1 MAGIAALFLLF
12 LRHADPEPEEK
23 KAYGGSVRLMLAGSA
38 ADASAFQRWAE
49 LNKPS
54 NIFGY
59 TSAGIFS
66 RSVAFPV
73 REHLPAVRS
82 FQPYEH
88 PYPVPEMP
96 QPGTVA
102 MNLEKRISGNLL
114 ASAAPVVVSG
124 SFPESRIPVF
134 SEGGEILFNLELSA
148 AKIENPLLIKAEP
161 GILGTRFQV
170 VSGSGDKEF
179 DNQVRTL
186 LEEKVRKGAA
196 LDGVLAVWPR
206 NGGGK

>member
-1 MAGIAALFLLF
+1 MAGVAALFLLF
-12 LRHADPEPEEK
+12 LRHAAPEPEEK
-23 KAYGGSVRLMLAGSA
+23 KAYGGSVRLMLAGSS

-66 RSVAFPV
+66 SSVAFPV

-96 QPGTVA
+96 QPGTIA
-102 MNLEKRISGNLL
+102 MNRETRLSGNLL
-114 ASAAPVVVSG
+114 AFPAPAAVSG
-124 SFPESRIPVF
+124 TFPESQIPVF
-134 SEGGEILFNLELSA
+134 SEEGQMLFGLELSA
-148 AKIENPLLIKAEP
+148 AKVENPLLIKAEP

-179 DNQVRTL
+179 DNQVKTL
-186 LEEKVRKGAA
+186 LEEKVQKGTA
-196 LDGVLAVWPR
+196 LAGVLAVWPR